1 MVPQF
6 AEAIRGP
13 IAGNYTCFLSGPL
26 VAGQR
31 QALIERLRFVLGA
44 GASGY
49 SILVLLPDRATARR
63 FREEISQ
70 LDLGPYG
77 EVDLQTYY
85 GLAVRL
91 IRLFWPLVAS
101 EAGFATPQKAPVFL
115 NYESAQYAL
124 GQLAEPLFAQGYFE
138 GLAMRPQR
146 AISQLLD
153 DLNKV
158 AVNGFALGE
167 IGERLSEAWSGDE
180 SRLRYYEQVQHCV
193 ELFRGH
199 CLQHGLLDASLVFDV
214 FNRYLVAKEEFWRYF
229 TERYRHLLVDSV
241 EEMVPV
247 AHDLIARLLPQCD
260 SACIGGDEGAGFRL
274 FLGADA
280 KGAGDL
286 FARSRHR
293 ISARQ
298 GECAH
303 AVMAAWAGRLGEE
316 LGQGPSAAR
325 GGWAKRAIADLIRT
339 PYRAQMIEAVA
350 QRITGLVERGVAPG
364 DIAVVAP
371 HADGVLRFLL
381 AETFAAAEIPF
392 AVVRRYEALREE
404 PVVRACLTLAVLA
417 HGHWQRPLSLFDVA
431 EALGLALQPLDP
443 LRAALLAQ
451 HVYDERGGQLKAGG
465 EVGGALRERIGFA
478 TLERY
483 ELLRVWLQ
491 AYDKAES
498 APFDHFLRRLFGEI
512 LAGPHVGPEG
522 AAAYSKLI
530 ASASAFRTAA
540 PAMGLAANEVGLHY
554 CEMVFSGVVAAQYL
568 AESDVEMAP
577 DSIALVAPVYTYLL
591 SGHMARYQ
599 FWLDIGSLSWW
610 DPLHQPLTN
619 HYILTRRW
627 NRDERWT
634 DAVDFSLRNRNL
646 HRLVRGLALR
656 CRDGIFLCTSE
667 REGRGEVQDSPLL
680 MAVQQ
685 VLQGEGE

>member
-1 MVPQF
+1 M
-6 AEAIRGP
+6 
-13 IAGNYTCFLSGPL
+13 
-26 VAGQR
+26 
-31 QALIERLRFVLGA
+31 
-44 GASGY
+44 
-49 SILVLLPDRATARR
+49 
-63 FREEISQ
+63 
-70 LDLGPYG
+70 
-77 EVDLQTYY
+77 
-85 GLAVRL
+85 
-91 IRLFWPLVAS
+91 
-101 EAGFATPQKAPVFL
+101 
-115 NYESAQYAL
+115 
-124 GQLAEPLFAQGYFE
+124 
-138 GLAMRPQR
+138 
-146 AISQLLD
+146 
-153 DLNKV
+153 
-158 AVNGFALGE
+158 
-167 IGERLSEAWSGDE
+167 
-180 SRLRYYEQVQHCV
+180 
-193 ELFRGH
+193 
-199 CLQHGLLDASLVFDV
+199 
-214 FNRYLVAKEEFWRYF
+214 
-229 TERYRHLLVDSV
+229 
-241 EEMVPV
+241 
-247 AHDLIARLLPQCD
+247 
-260 SACIGGDEGAGFRL
+260 
-274 FLGADA
+274 
-280 KGAGDL
+280 
-286 FARSRHR
+286 
-293 ISARQ
+293 
-298 GECAH
+298 
-303 AVMAAWAGRLGEE
+303 
-316 LGQGPSAAR
+316 
-325 GGWAKRAIADLIRT
+325 
-339 PYRAQMIEAVA
+339 
-350 QRITGLVERGVAPG
+350 
-364 DIAVVAP
+364 AP

-685 VLQGEGE
+685 VLQGDGQ

>member
-13 IAGNYTCFLSGPL
+13 LSGNYTCFLSGPL

-31 QALIERLRFVLGA
+31 QALIGRLRFILESGT
-44 GASGY
+44 SGY
-49 SILVLLPDRATARR
+49 SILALLPDRATARR
-63 FREEISQ
+63 FREEIAQ

-77 EVDLQTYY
+77 EVELQTYY

-91 IRLFWPLVAS
+91 IRLFWPLVAA
-101 EAGFATPQKAPVFL
+101 EGGFAAPQKAPVFL

-124 GQLAEPLFAQGYFE
+124 GQLVEPLFAQGYFE

-146 AISQLLD
+146 AVSQLLD
-153 DLNKV
+153 NLNKV
-158 AVNGFALGE
+158 AVNGFALHE
-167 IGERLSEAWSGDE
+167 VGERLSEAWSGDDG
-180 SRLRYYEQVQHCV
+180 RLRYYEQVQHCID
-193 ELFRGH
+193 LFRGH
-199 CLQHGLLDASLVFDV
+199 CLQHGLLDASLVFEV
-214 FNRYLVAKEEFWRYF
+214 FNRHLVEKEEFWRYF

-247 AHDLIARLLPQCD
+247 AHDLVSRLLPQCD

-280 KGAGDL
+280 RGAADL
-286 FARSRHR
+286 YARCRHR
-293 ISARQ
+293 ISALEE
-298 GECAH
+298 ECANANM
-303 AVMAAWAGRLGEE
+303 AVWAGRLGEE
-316 LGQGPSAAR
+316 LGQGAR
-325 GGWAKRAIADLIRT
+325 AVHDGQAQRAIIDLIRT

-350 QRITGLVERGVAPG
+350 ERITRLVEGGVAPG

-381 AETFAAAEIPF
+381 AETFAAADIPF

-404 PVVRACLTLAVLA
+404 PVVRACLTLAILA
-417 HGHWQRPLSLFDVA
+417 HSHWRRTLSLFDVA

-451 HVYDERGGQLKAGG
+451 HVYDERAGRLKDGR
-465 EVGGALRERIGFA
+465 EVGGALRERIGFSVV
-478 TLERY
+478 ERY
-483 ELLRVWLQ
+483 ESLRQWLA
-491 AYDKAES
+491 AYNQVES
-498 APFDHFLRRLFGEI
+498 TPIDHFLRRLFGEV
-512 LAGPHVGPEG
+512 LAGPHLDPEG

-530 ASASAFRTAA
+530 ASASAFRVAA
-540 PAMGLAANEVGLHY
+540 PAMGLAAEDVGLHY

-568 AESDVEMAP
+568 AESDVDMAP

-619 HYILTRRW
+619 HYVLTRRW

-634 DAVDFSLRNRNL
+634 DAVDFSQRNRNL

-685 VLQGEGE
+685 VLQEGR

>member
-13 IAGNYTCFLSGPL
+13 LEGNYTCFLSGPL

-31 QALIERLRFVLGA
+31 QALIDRLRFVLESGI
-44 GASGY
+44 SGY
-49 SILVLLPDRATARR
+49 SIILLLPDRATAQR
-63 FREEISQ
+63 FREELAR

-77 EVDLQTYY
+77 EVELQTYY

-91 IRLFWPLVAS
+91 IRLFWPLVAA

-124 GQLAEPLFAQGYFE
+124 GQLVDPLFAQGYFE
-138 GLAMRPQR
+138 GLALRPQR

-153 DLNKV
+153 NLNKM
-158 AVNGFALGE
+158 AVNGFALHE
-167 IGERLSEAWSGDE
+167 VGERLGEAWAGDE
-180 SRLRYYEQVQHCV
+180 SRLRYYEQAQHCV
-193 ELFRGH
+193 DLFRGH
-199 CLQHGLLDASLVFDV
+199 CLQHGLLDASLVFEV
-214 FNRYLVAKEEFWRYF
+214 FNRHLVEKEEFWRYF

-280 KGAGDL
+280 QGAVDL
-286 FARSRHR
+286 
-293 ISARQ
+293 SARCKHHVSASEE
-298 GECAH
+298 ECANADM
-303 AVMAAWAGRLGEE
+303 AVWAGRLGEE
-316 LGQGPSAAR
+316 LGQGSSRAR
-325 GGWAKRAIADLIRT
+325 DGRVKRAIVDLIRT

-350 QRITGLVERGVAPG
+350 QRITGLVEGGVAPG

-381 AETFAAAEIPF
+381 AETFAAADIPF

-404 PVVRACLTLAVLA
+404 PVVRACLTLAILA
-417 HGHWQRPLSLFDVA
+417 HTHWRRALSQFDVA

-443 LRAALLAQ
+443 LRSALLAQ
-451 HVYDERGGQLKAGG
+451 HVYDERGGTLKEGR
-465 EVGGALRERIGFA
+465 EIGGALRERISFA
-478 TLERY
+478 VVERY
-483 ELLRVWLQ
+483 EALRVWLASYNQ
-491 AYDKAES
+491 VENT
-498 APFDHFLRRLFGEI
+498 PFDHFLRRLFGEV
-512 LAGPHVGPEG
+512 LAGPHLEPEG

-530 ASASAFRTAA
+530 ASASAFRLAA
-540 PAMGLAANEVGLHY
+540 PAMGLSAPEVGLHY

-568 AESDVEMAP
+568 AESDVDMAP

-599 FWLDIGSLSWW
+599 FWLDIGSLAWW

-619 HYILTRRW
+619 HYVLTRRW

-685 VLQGEGE
+685 VLQEGR